1 MHTFAITLLLSA
13 WALALGVHDQL
24 RGRLP
29 NLWLAPALILG
40 IVWMLLYQESPT
52 KVGIAQAW
60 FGFGVA
66 FALLLPG
73 YLLRQVGAG
82 DVKFLAIMGLFLGPV
97 GVLVVAAIGYAV
109 MIGARWIALLADYYG
124 WQFHVAAPGASDARK
139 LTGVK
144 VPLGLGLA
152 VGFIVQLQ
160 DPLGVAA
167 ALSGAG

>member
-1 MHTFAITLLLSA
+1 MQTIAITLLLSA

-29 NLWLAPALILG
+29 NLWLAPALIFS
-40 IVWMLLYQESPT
+40 IVWMLLYQQSPT
-52 KVGIAQAW
+52 SVGIAQAW

-73 YLLRQVGAG
+73 YILRQVGAG

-109 MIGARWIALLADYYG
+109 MIGARWIALLVDYYG
-124 WQFHVAAPGASDARK
+124 WQFHAPAACEARM
-139 LTGVK
+139 LSGVRA
-144 VPLGLGLA
+144 PLGLGLA
-152 VGFIVQLQ
+152 FGFIVQLQ
-160 DPLGVAA
+160 DPLGLAA
-167 ALSGAG
+167 VMGQAG